1 MPVIRYWSEEGHWVQ
16 WQCDLPPG
24 PGLYRAADDQ
34 WTLDETGT
42 LVQVITGTELV
53 SPA

>member
-1 MPVIRYWSEEGHWVQ
+1 MVRYWSEEGGGHWVH
-16 WQCDLPPG
+16 WDAEPPG

-34 WTLDETGT
+34 WTLDDTGA

-53 SPA
+53 NPA